1 MKHAQPAFNSLP
13 YVVQLRDAG
22 FNEKQSQVLLP
33 IIEQQELKKHDMD
46 QLETKFN
53 KFQLEVTHEFKEV
66 RRDIQELRQE
76 VQHEFK
82 EVRCDIKA
90 LRTEFKTENK
100 QLATGLVIKL
110 GVPMVLLLSLFSGF
124 LGAFIKLAH

>member
-1 MKHAQPAFNSLP
+1 
-13 YVVQLRDAG
+13 
-22 FNEKQSQVLLP
+22 
-33 IIEQQELKKHDMD
+33 MD